1 MVFMATA
8 AQKERQVKIS
18 IKEMIEAMDESE
30 LLNLTERLDKKMLA
44 SVLRIALEQI
54 LLEKSL

>member
-1 MVFMATA
+1 MATA